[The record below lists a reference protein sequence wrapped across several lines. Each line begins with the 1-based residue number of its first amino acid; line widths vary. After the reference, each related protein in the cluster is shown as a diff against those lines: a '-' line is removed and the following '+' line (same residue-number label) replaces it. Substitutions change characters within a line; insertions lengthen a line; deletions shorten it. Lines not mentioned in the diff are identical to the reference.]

1 MGEQVQAMNLSNFDL
16 DKLQMTINGIL
27 VTLVGTYDSPWSSG
41 KELCMGFGYKIIKNA
56 LCLHVK
62 SKHKTALSDLV
73 HLKKVVGAPHTI
85 FFCPFPDDL
94 SFNEGKAEYISEQ
107 GVYDLAMK
115 CQLPI
120 GEKFRDW
127 LAEEVLP
134 SIRKTGQHKLE
145 KSFHE
150 QLAIKDREVEKLQ
163 GKLVEL
169 REKVA
174 VMTKNNE
181 TKNAFQVYKHLTEPN
196 KYRFIRVQKINL
208 YKAMRAINP
217 EEYEII
223 LNEVNVPNSINIPN
237 RLKEKLVELDVSFVS
252 FKNTLTADANVLE
265 IVRDLIEE
273 SQT

>member
-1 MGEQVQAMNLSNFDL
+1 M
-16 DKLQMTINGIL
+16 
-27 VTLVGTYDSPWSSG
+27 
-41 KELCMGFGYKIIKNA
+41 
-56 LCLHVK
+56 
-62 SKHKTALSDLV
+62 
-73 HLKKVVGAPHTI
+73 
-85 FFCPFPDDL
+85 
-94 SFNEGKAEYISEQ
+94 
-107 GVYDLAMK
+107 
-115 CQLPI
+115 
-120 GEKFRDW
+120 
-127 LAEEVLP
+127 
-134 SIRKTGQHKLE
+134 E

-163 GKLVEL
+163 EKVVEL

-181 TKNAFQVYKHLTEPN
+181 TKHVFQVYKHLTEPN
-196 KYRFIRVQKINL
+196 KYRFIRIQKRNL